1 MIIIMSMKMMT
12 KYSSVL
18 IVCPAKASERPSAP
32 WWWEGRPIIITII
45 ILIIVIIFPIV
56 IVIIVI
62 IFTTVIVII
71 FIIVIIK
78 ISEEMI
84 WKARRLRKA
93 LGGGMRQTGEKSTCT
108 RLVSNVS
115 NYCWKGQISTSWLLV
130 PIFRP
135 FDQLGFVFCFLW
147 ALRPCDLLP

>member
-56 IVIIVI
+56 IVIIAI
-62 IFTTVIVII
+62 IFTIVIVII

-78 ISEEMI
+78 IIAVLQRGDDLESAQI
-84 WKARRLRKA
+84 K
-93 LGGGMRQTGEKSTCT
+93 KST
-108 RLVSNVS
+108 R
-115 NYCWKGQISTSWLLV
+115 GRDA
-130 PIFRP
+130 PDR
-135 FDQLGFVFCFLW
+135 
-147 ALRPCDLLP
+147 